1 MNGQLLW
8 EWRRCRWQH
17 QHEGQWAYRRSS
29 SVRGGDAGCD
39 FYLVI
44 TVNQLMTRVNTCR
57 QDPENSLWKHEKSS
71 TSYCLPV
78 SLCELKLLKK
88 KKKERERC
96 SLLYNLHLYP
106 NKNSKK
112 ESWQTGIFIYL
123 FWFYKTLKSH
133 NVIPLTAECCR
144 HNPRKTMTAQFKS
157 VQMKFNP
164 HSSSEQL
171 NLELSAS
178 SGRPWDD
185 AEAPAS
191 ACCDQTSVISAE
203 HPRAHSHAFGCWG

>member
-71 TSYCLPV
+71 MFYCLTV

-88 KKKERERC
+88 KKKERDVRFFII
-96 SLLYNLHLYP
+96 SIFTLIRTQKKKA
-106 NKNSKK
+106 NKLVFL
-112 ESWQTGIFIYL
+112 FIYFGSKRLWKAITL
-123 FWFYKTLKSH
+123 FLWQQNAAGTTPGKPWL
-133 NVIPLTAECCR
+133 
-144 HNPRKTMTAQFKS
+144 
-157 VQMKFNP
+157 
-164 HSSSEQL
+164 HSSRAYRW
-171 NLELSAS
+171 NLIHTLPVSN
-178 SGRPWDD
+178 W
-185 AEAPAS
+185 
-191 ACCDQTSVISAE
+191 I
-203 HPRAHSHAFGCWG
+203 